1 MLKKFLHIA
10 FLVFA
15 SWLNVSKVMAAK
27 HVKLY
32 DTSCD
37 VVYLFEYGVAKCGS
51 AYDGHSYD
59 CSPKNCRDGNK
70 NYSVLVDC
78 THNGSTDQTT
88 SQQDCAQYTYT
99 NDDKNPTLNCI
110 NTKGYHYTC
119 PYNKNK
125 GKKIEC
131 KGCFMVP

>member
-1 MLKKFLHIA
+1 MPTIVGIRPLPIDLLAIAPA
-10 FLVFA
+10 FLQRLTGQRSELFA

-37 VVYLFEYGVAKCGS
+37 VVYLFEYGVA
-51 AYDGHSYD
+51 
-59 CSPKNCRDGNK
+59 NK